1 MIKRTG
7 TLIALLAAIAVLAGC
22 DGGKGDALSS
32 AKKLLDKHDT
42 KAAIITL
49 KTGLQAEPNA
59 PALRFLLGKT
69 LLKSGDA
76 PAALVELRKAKE
88 LGHPEE
94 DTAPELVKALT
105 ATGRAEE
112 ASRTYGTTTFANKLA
127 MAELQTSLAAA
138 WGLQGQAPKMRA
150 AIDLA
155 LVLDPLQPTANVVK
169 ARFLAGEGKVDES
182 WKIID
187 AVLQRDPKMVQALH
201 FKGIL
206 LRYQKQDAAGAATA
220 QREALNYE
228 PTLLAAHAELLSML
242 FEAKDTAGMRKQL
255 DAMKTALPKN
265 LNTFIFQAQL
275 EYLDN
280 KLPRA
285 RELLQQLL
293 RAKSPD
299 IRVLLLAAQIEIRNG
314 SFTLAETYLTR
325 VLNEAP
331 GFSQARSMLAATQ
344 LRLGHTDKALRT
356 LQPLLEAPNPPAG
369 VLALAAE
376 AYLHS
381 GTPAKAQDYFTRA
394 ASSNPQDP
402 RLRAALAL
410 NRVAQGDV
418 AQGLGDLERVAEADK
433 GTFADL
439 ALISTQMRRQD
450 WDGALAA
457 IARGEKKDPK
467 SPLFAHSRGLVLN
480 QKKDTDGAR
489 ASFVKAL
496 EIDPTYFPSAFALG
510 SLDVAGNKLA
520 EAKKHFEALLKR
532 DASNPRAMLA
542 LADLKQRS
550 GDPKDQ
556 VLAMLVDAAK
566 KNATDVDA
574 RSALVEYHLR
584 AKDYKAALS
593 AGQDALAA
601 LPDNP
606 VLLDAVG
613 RTQFAAAEHQQAISS
628 FRKLTNVLPNSPQPH
643 LRLADVY
650 VAQGDRSA
658 AAASLQRALEISP
671 DLLSAQVRQ
680 IQLFVTDKKFTEAL
694 GVARRVQQA
703 RPKAGTGH
711 LLEAD
716 VLLAQKKVDPAAVAL
731 RASMTREPSTEA
743 AVKLHSAL
751 LQLGKAQ
758 DAATLAKDWRA
769 QYPKDAIFLLHLV
782 SKALQAKDWAGA
794 EVLITQALEQLPKH
808 AGAHNNMAMA
818 LMNQKKPGALA
829 FAEKANQLSPEHAAI
844 KDTLAAALADDG
856 QIDKALEMQKKV
868 VAAAP
873 NMMDA
878 KLTLARIAIQSGDKK
893 LARAELEKL
902 AYLGDKF
909 AAQAEVAELMRKLQ

>member
-1 MIKRTG
+1 MTKRNSA
-7 TLIALLAAIAVLAGC
+7 LIAFFAAVAVLAAC

-32 AKKLLDKHDT
+32 AKKLLDKQDS

-49 KTGLQAEPNA
+49 KTGLQTQPNA

-112 ASRTYGTTTFANKLA
+112 ASRTYGATTFANKVA
-127 MAELQTSLAAA
+127 MAELQTALAAA
-138 WGLQGQAPKMRA
+138 WGLQGQTQKMRT
-150 AIDLA
+150 AIDQA
-155 LVLDPLQPTANVVK
+155 LVLDPQQPTANVVR
-169 ARFLAGEGKVDES
+169 ARFLAGEGKLDES

-201 FKGIL
+201 FKGLL

-220 QREALNYE
+220 QREALKYE
-228 PTLLAAHAELLSML
+228 PTLLPAHSELLSML

-255 DAMKTALPKN
+255 EAMKTALPKN

-299 IRVLLLAAQIEIRNG
+299 IRVLLLSAQIEIRNG

-331 GFSQARSMLAATQ
+331 AFGQARSMLAATQ

-356 LQPLLEAPNPPAG
+356 LRPLLEAPNPPAS

-381 GTPAKAQDYFTRA
+381 DTPAKAQDYFSRA

-439 ALISTQMRRQD
+439 TLITTKMRLQD

-457 IARGEKKDPK
+457 IARGEKKDAK

-480 QKKDTDGAR
+480 QKKDTAGAR
-489 ASFVKAL
+489 ASFAKAL
-496 EIDPTYFPSAFALG
+496 EIDPTYFPSAYALG
-510 SLDVAGNKLA
+510 SLDVAGKNLA

-550 GDPKDQ
+550 GDPIEQ
-556 VLAMLVDAAK
+556 VVAMLVDAAK
-566 KNATDVDA
+566 KNPTDVDV

-593 AGQDALAA
+593 SGQDGLAA

-606 VLLDAVG
+606 RLLDAVG
-613 RTQFAAAEHQQAISS
+613 RTQLAAAEYQQAIST
-628 FRKLTNVLPNSPQPH
+628 FRKLSNVVTASPQPH
-643 LRLADVY
+643 LRLADAY

-658 AAASLQRALEISP
+658 AAASLQRALELSP
-671 DLLSAQVRQ
+671 DLLSAQARQ
-680 IQLFVTDKKFTEAL
+680 IQLFVADKKFTEAL

-716 VLLAQKKVDPAAVAL
+716 VLLAQKKPDAAAVAL
-731 RASMTREPSTEA
+731 RSSMSREPSTEA
-743 AVKLHSAL
+743 AVKLHSVM
-751 LQLGKAQ
+751 LQLGKAP
-758 DAATLAKDWRA
+758 DAAALAKDWRA
-769 QYPKDAIFLLHLV
+769 QYPKDPIFLLHLV
-782 SKALQAKDWAGA
+782 SKALQAKDWSGA
-794 EVLITQALEQLPKH
+794 EGLITQALELLPKH

-818 LMNQKKPGALA
+818 LIQQKRPGALA
-829 FAEKANQLSPEHAAI
+829 FAEKANQLAPNNPAI
-844 KDTLAAALADDG
+844 MDTLANAMADAG
-856 QIDKALEMQKKV
+856 QVDKALDLQKKV
-868 VAAAP
+868 VTAAP
-873 NMMDA
+873 DLMDA
-878 KLTLARIAIQSGDKK
+878 KLSLARIAIQSGDKK

-909 AAQAEVAELMRKLQ
+909 SAQSEVADLMRKLQ